1 MERYISFVMEVA
13 EVDSDSTWKEQM
25 RYSESNIVRAKAK
38 QIINEFNESLRP
50 GERPR
55 ELKGVTIIKQF

>member
-25 RYSESNIVRAKAK
+25 RYSEENIVRAKAK

-50 GERPR
+50 GDRPR

>member
-25 RYSESNIVRAKAK
+25 RYSEENIVRAKAK

-55 ELKGVTIIKQF
+55 E